1 LEVLQNQFSPEE
13 GTMEIQVEVKSIY
26 GQEKIYPLCLAG
38 ETFAE
43 IAGTKTLTTETIAL
57 AKRLGYQF
65 IVKPR
70 EI

>member
-1 LEVLQNQFSPEE
+1 
-13 GTMEIQVEVKSIY
+13 MDIQVEIKSIY

-38 ETFAE
+38 ETFAQ

-65 IVKPR
+65 IIKQR
-70 EI
+70 GI

>member
-1 LEVLQNQFSPEE
+1 
-13 GTMEIQVEVKSIY
+13 MEIQVEVKSIY
-26 GQEKIYPLCLAG
+26 GQEKIYPVCLAG
-38 ETFAE
+38 ETLAQ

-65 IVKPR
+65 VVKPR

>member
-1 LEVLQNQFSPEE
+1 
-13 GTMEIQVEVKSIY
+13 MDIQVEIKSIY

-38 ETFAE
+38 ETFAQ

-65 IVKPR
+65 IIKQR